1 VKSRGNFWPPSCC
14 PGVCFLAPA
23 AGECRTT
30 RAHDRTATSRSPA
43 DQSTHRPAHSTP
55 GPGRPIQPPRHQ
67 LRARRAT
74 AHQPSC
80 IFVFLAHTITS
91 TIPISGKNKMGKLE
105 KKIVIVRE
113 HSQTARGAH
122 VAASLT
128 DTVNIP
134 PIHHPGEGAF
144 DFSRLC
150 SAPPPVHLT
159 PPSPPSSDLPRAR
172 ARI

>member
-1 VKSRGNFWPPSCC
+1 LAAVWLPGCLFPRASGRRVPDHARARSHGHIQIPGGSINSPAGAFNARARPSAPTAPPPTTCTARHR
-14 PGVCFLAPA
+14 APA
-23 AGECRTT
+23 VN
-30 RAHDRTATSRSPA
+30 S
-43 DQSTHRPAHSTP
+43 
-55 GPGRPIQPPRHQ
+55 
-67 LRARRAT
+67 
-74 AHQPSC
+74 SC

-91 TIPISGKNKMGKLE
+91 TIPISGKKQDGKTG